1 MHDHQDVLKRDGVI
15 WHTAIS
21 LDGFAADVDDSL
33 GFMMDGGEEGPPA
46 DNPLVDEVM
55 ANVGCTLGG
64 RRGYDISQDWEDLP
78 KAYGLDDIPEYVVTR
93 RPFPTD
99 DRYFWADGN
108 DLPGAVAMARQKAG
122 GKMVVILGP
131 TLGSALLRAGLVDQ
145 IFLQVAPVMIGAGVK
160 IFADTGE
167 PPVDLMLVHASRSG
181 QGVNLIYE
189 PKRK

>member
-1 MHDHQDVLKRDGVI
+1 MLKHDGVI

-21 LDGFAADVDDSL
+21 LDGFAADANDSLSFMMGDDSS
-33 GFMMDGGEEGPPA
+33 PPP

-55 ANVGCTLGG
+55 ANIGCTLGG
-64 RRGYDISQDWEDLP
+64 RRGYDISLSWDEVP

-93 RPFPTD
+93 RPFPDD
-99 DRYFWADGN
+99 DRYLFADGN
-108 DLPGAVAMARQKAG
+108 DLPGAVAKARAKAD

-160 IFADTGE
+160 IFADTGQ
-167 PPVDLMLVHASRSG
+167 PPVQLELIHASQCG
-181 QGVNLIYE
+181 QGTNMLLR
-189 PKRK
+189 PLPG

>member
-1 MHDHQDVLKRDGVI
+1 MDILKRDGVI

-33 GFMMDGGEEGPPA
+33 GFMMEDGEDA
-46 DNPLVDEVM
+46 DNPLVDVVM

-64 RRGYDISQDWEDLP
+64 RRGYDISQDWDDLP

-93 RPFPTD
+93 RPFPDD
-99 DRYFWADGN
+99 DRYFWADGH
-108 DLPGAVAMARQKAG
+108 DLPGAVAQAKAKAEG
-122 GKMVVILGP
+122 RMVVILGP

-145 IFLQVAPVMIGAGVK
+145 VFLQVAPVMIGAGVK

-167 PPVDLMLVHASRSG
+167 PPVHLRLVHSSRSG
-181 QGVNLIYE
+181 QGLNLVYE
-189 PKRK
+189 PTRR

>member
-1 MHDHQDVLKRDGVI
+1 MLKRDGVI

-21 LDGFAADVDDSL
+21 LDGFAADVNDSL
-33 GFMMDGGEEGPPA
+33 GFMMGADDGPPP

-64 RRGYDISQDWEDLP
+64 RRGYDLTKDWDDLP
-78 KAYGLDDIPEYVVTR
+78 KAYGMDGIPEFVVTR
-93 RPFPTD
+93 RPFPDD

-108 DLPGAVAMARQKAG
+108 DLPGAVAKAREKAAG
-122 GKMVVILGP
+122 RMVVILGP

-145 IFLQVAPVMIGAGVK
+145 VFLQVAPVMIGAGVA
-160 IFADTGE
+160 IFADTKE
-167 PPVDLMLVHASRSG
+167 PPVHLTLVHSSQSG

-189 PKRK
+189 PKRG

>member
-1 MHDHQDVLKRDGVI
+1 MQSNILREDGVI

-21 LDGFAADVDDSL
+21 LDGYAADVNDSL
-33 GFMMDGGEEGPPA
+33 MFMMGGDDEEA
-46 DNPLVDEVM
+46 DNPLVDFVM

-64 RRGYDISQDWEDLP
+64 RRGYDISQHWEDLP

-93 RPFPTD
+93 RPFPDD

-108 DLPGAVAMARQKAG
+108 DLKGAVAQAKAKADG
-122 GKMVVILGP
+122 RMVVILGP

-145 IFLQVAPVMIGAGVK
+145 VFLQVAPVMIGAGVK

-167 PPVDLMLVHASRSG
+167 APVHLRLVHQSQSG
-181 QGVNLIYE
+181 SGVNLVYE
-189 PKRK
+189 PKRG

>member
-1 MHDHQDVLKRDGVI
+1 MLKKDGVI

-21 LDGFAADVDDSL
+21 LDGFAADVNDSL
-33 GFMMDGGEEGPPA
+33 GFMMGGDDIAPPP

-55 ANVGCTLGG
+55 ANIGCTLGG
-64 RRGYDISQDWEDLP
+64 RRGYDISQSWDDLP

-93 RPFPTD
+93 RPFPD
-99 DRYFWADGN
+99 DPRYMFADGN
-108 DLPGAVAMARQKAG
+108 DLPGAVASARATANG
-122 GKMVVILGP
+122 RMVVILGP

-167 PPVDLMLVHASRSG
+167 PPVQLELIHSSQIG
-181 QGVNLIYE
+181 QGVNLVYQ
-189 PKRK
+189 PRHSGQ